1 VIFSSHIMQEGSAL
15 CDRIVVISGGEVK
28 AIGSPE
34 ELRAMTGESDLEN
47 VFVSL
52 TGIEGG
58 AA

>member
-1 VIFSSHIMQEGSAL
+1 MQEGSAL